1 MAAAAVEANNKEM
14 GSKIHIVTS
23 DLWTLPIEKC
33 AWIEAEHFDVWK
45 S

>member
-1 MAAAAVEANNKEM
+1 MAAAAVEANNKGM

-33 AWIEAEHFDVWK
+33 AWFEAEHFDLCE